1 MRKLIIGTLIL
12 IGIGAVAM
20 AAVTSTAV
28 VCAKV
33 ENRAPV
39 GASDTFAA
47 NVGSLTCF
55 SEVHGGGGKIAHVW
69 FHGDKE
75 VAKIELPV
83 KSERWRT
90 WSQKN
95 IPAAWTGAWR
105 VEVRAEDG
113 TVLAKADFTIK

>member
-1 MRKLIIGTLIL
+1 MRKLVIGTLIL
-12 IGIGAVAM
+12 IGLAAVAM
-20 AAVTSTAV
+20 AAATSTAV
-28 VCAKV
+28 VCTKV

-47 NVGSLTCF
+47 NVGSLACF
-55 SEVHGGGGKIAHVW
+55 SEVHGASGKVVHLW
-69 FHGDKE
+69 FYGDKE

-83 KSERWRT
+83 KGERWRT

-95 IPAAWTGAWR
+95 VPAAWTGAWR

-113 TVLAKADFTIK
+113 TVLAKTDFTVK